1 MKKTSFAPLRLVP
14 ALLLALAVQ
23 GAGATAPDDQALDR
37 IAKRLAD
44 GDCAGAI
51 EVLNDGLSKGYPEVQ
66 LLAGSMYENGTC
78 VPRNWKK
85 AVDFYAQADGGGL
98 RVAGYRLAAG
108 FAAPENGPD
117 IAAALWWASRA
128 WPSSGASAC
137 TVGGDAGDDPD
148 RFVAVLRGWPQQR
161 LAACNYVIGVITTL
175 AGETYFPGR
184 AIKYDVGALV
194 RINFVPSVPR
204 IDITTPEVLDG
215 QTMRNRSSK
224 ALAGKFELALRA
236 VADRALKRYPQP
248 SGIDPA
254 WQQPLSFQFYLE

>member
-1 MKKTSFAPLRLVP
+1 MKKTSFAPLRFVP
-14 ALLLALAVQ
+14 ALLLALAAQ
-23 GAGATAPDDQALDR
+23 GAGAAEPGDQQLDR
-37 IAKRLAD
+37 IAKRLVA

-51 EVLNDGLSKGYPEVQ
+51 EVLNEGLAKGYPQVQ

-85 AVDFYAQADGGGL
+85 AVDFYAQADGAGQ
-98 RVAGYRLAAG
+98 RVAAYRLAAG

-128 WPSSGASAC
+128 GPSSQASAC
-137 TVGGDAGDDPD
+137 AVGGDARNDPD

-161 LAACNYVIGVITTL
+161 LAACNYVIGVITML

-184 AIKYDVGALV
+184 AMRYDVGALV
-194 RINFVPSVPR
+194 RVNFVPSIPR
-204 IDITTPEVLDG
+204 IDIATADMKSAQGRP
-215 QTMRNRSSK
+215 SK
-224 ALAGKFELALRA
+224 AAARQFELALRA

-254 WQQPLSFQFYLE
+254 WQHSLAVWFYLE